1 MDVKTFR
8 FKEQRFFTTY
18 PITCKLKHHFQNSN
32 HQKRKNLL
40 EDAVHCPTHWQQSI
54 SQNGKAS
61 ENITNITEYYLYS
74 TSIMLNNVTT
84 PSVLESRTEKCFYG
98 APTM

>member
-1 MDVKTFR
+1 MT
-8 FKEQRFFTTY
+8 FFTSIIST
-18 PITCKLKHHFQNSN
+18 INLQLWDLSIHIDSN
-32 HQKRKNLL
+32 DDPDTPSPLN
-40 EDAVHCPTHWQQSI
+40 V
-54 SQNGKAS
+54 
-61 ENITNITEYYLYS
+61 NITEYYLYS